1 MLFVALRYYQ
11 QSMIRDD
18 WVEVED
24 DDAKGSEETWHEPP
38 SRVQKEALR
47 ANGEEVLLPNR
58 LRRTLGQPNKAKK
71 LS

>member
-18 WVEVED
+18 WVVAEGD

-38 SRVQKEALR
+38 SGVQKEAPR
-47 ANGEEVLLPNR
+47 PNGEVFLPNR